1 MEEDDEIART
11 RDELK
16 KEKNNLTGFSD
27 RLARLVQ
34 QVNAPASDQTL
45 INDEYVDEGRTSSDV
60 TVTGADDDSAGKS
73 VPSYQ
78 ARCETLPSESI

>member
-1 MEEDDEIART
+1 MEEDDEITRT

-34 QVNAPASDQTL
+34 QVH
-45 INDEYVDEGRTSSDV
+45 
-60 TVTGADDDSAGKS
+60 AGKFD
-73 VPSYQ
+73 Q
-78 ARCETLPSESI
+78 GLNE